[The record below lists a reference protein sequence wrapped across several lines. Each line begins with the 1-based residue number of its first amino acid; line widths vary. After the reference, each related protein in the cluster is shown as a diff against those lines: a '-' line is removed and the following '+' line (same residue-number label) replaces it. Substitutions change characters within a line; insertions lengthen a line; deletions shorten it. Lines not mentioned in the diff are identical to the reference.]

1 MNEANATV
9 GSNALVLG
17 TSDEKA
23 LGQRATA
30 IERQATSM
38 VVNSDVGYA
47 AAGELLKKIKGVQ
60 KAVKE
65 YWEPLRKSA
74 KVAYDNVNAKKKAML
89 DPLER
94 VEATLKGKMSEYAM
108 EQERIRRAR
117 EEEMRRAAKEEA
129 DRLLAEAIEASN
141 SGDDA
146 GADSALAV
154 AEVYDDVAAMTTKGK
169 ALKPKAEG
177 VSLSQSWKITGIDSS
192 KVPISFN
199 GTEIRP
205 VDTAAILRLIKEA
218 KGQISI
224 PGVTFAEDFIVSAK
238 A

>member
-9 GSNALVLG
+9 GSSALVLG

-89 DPLER
+89 DPL
-94 VEATLKGKMSEYAM
+94 
-108 EQERIRRAR
+108 
-117 EEEMRRAAKEEA
+117 
-129 DRLLAEAIEASN
+129 
-141 SGDDA
+141 
-146 GADSALAV
+146 
-154 AEVYDDVAAMTTKGK
+154 
-169 ALKPKAEG
+169 
-177 VSLSQSWKITGIDSS
+177 
-192 KVPISFN
+192 
-199 GTEIRP
+199 
-205 VDTAAILRLIKEA
+205 
-218 KGQISI
+218 
-224 PGVTFAEDFIVSAK
+224 
-238 A
+238 

>member
-1 MNEANATV
+1 
-9 GSNALVLG
+9 
-17 TSDEKA
+17 
-23 LGQRATA
+23 
-30 IERQATSM
+30 
-38 VVNSDVGYA
+38 
-47 AAGELLKKIKGVQ
+47 
-60 KAVKE
+60 
-65 YWEPLRKSA
+65 
-74 KVAYDNVNAKKKAML
+74 
-89 DPLER
+89 
-94 VEATLKGKMSEYAM
+94 MSEYAM
-108 EQERIRRAR
+108 EQERIRLAR

-154 AEVYDDVAAMTTKGK
+154 AEVYDDVAAMTPKGK
-169 ALKPKAEG
+169 APKPKAEG
-177 VSLSQSWKITGIDSS
+177 VSLSRSWKITGIDSS